1 MLQLEF
7 MRRVLRFGLVGT
19 TVTLF
24 FMGLNWLLAP
34 RLGTDVA
41 FFAAYP
47 PTVALHFSLNKWWTF
62 RDRSAMRSK
71 QVSEYLA
78 MTVVAFLIQSAVF
91 KLLMHF
97 TPLASWLASGVATV
111 AQMALAFLVMQFRV
125 FGTARG

>member
-1 MLQLEF
+1 
-7 MRRVLRFGLVGT
+7 MRRVLRFGLVGS

-62 RDRSAMRSK
+62 RDQSAMRSK
-71 QVSEYLA
+71 QVSEYLI
-78 MTVVAFLIQSAVF
+78 MTLIAFLIQSTVF

-97 TPLASWLASGVATV
+97 TPMASWVASGLATV
-111 AQMALAFLVMQFRV
+111 AQMALAFLIMQFRV
-125 FGTARG
+125 FATVRS

>member
-1 MLQLEF
+1 MLKSEF
-7 MRRVLRFGLVGT
+7 MRRVLRFGLVGS

-62 RDRSAMRSK
+62 RDQSAMRSK
-71 QVSEYLA
+71 QVSEYLV
-78 MTVVAFLIQSAVF
+78 MTLIAFLIQSAVF

-97 TPLASWLASGVATV
+97 TPMASWVASGLATV
-111 AQMALAFLVMQFRV
+111 AQMALAFLIMQFRV
-125 FGTARG
+125 FATVRS